1 MRMSLLLLV
10 LTLFLVVGLE
20 KITEHKRTAG
30 TWPPEPEYKVQV
42 TNNGPFF
49 YVE

>member
-1 MRMSLLLLV
+1 MRLSLLLLV
-10 LTLFLVVGLE
+10 LTLLLVVGLE
-20 KITEHKRTAG
+20 KMTEQERITG
-30 TWPPEPEYKVQV
+30 TWPPEPEYKVVV

>member
-1 MRMSLLLLV
+1 MRLSLLFLV
-10 LTLFLVVGLE
+10 LTLLLVAGLE
-20 KITEHKRTAG
+20 KIHEPFMVEDS
-30 TWPPEPEYKVQV
+30 WPPEPEYKVVV